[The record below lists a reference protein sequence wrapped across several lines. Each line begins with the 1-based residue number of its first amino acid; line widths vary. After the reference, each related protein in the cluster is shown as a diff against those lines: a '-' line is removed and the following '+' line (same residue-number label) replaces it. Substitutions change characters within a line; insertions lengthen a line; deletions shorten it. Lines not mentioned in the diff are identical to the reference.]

1 MPPLRPAAPQMAR
14 KMFAGI
20 RESPAP
26 SGDDLGF
33 AHCFL
38 PPSGDTNVTLLL
50 LQGTGGDE
58 NSLIDLGKLLTP
70 GAALLSPRG
79 NVPEG
84 TSRRFFRRHAE
95 GALDQEDLEFRT
107 HEQADFLHA
116 AAQRPQFDI
125 GKLFVAGFSNGAN
138 VAASLLLR
146 RPELV
151 RGTILLS
158 PMLPFEPETLPA
170 LSGMPVF
177 IGAGKEDLLV
187 PAESAQR
194 LAEVLK
200 EGGAGVT
207 PHWEPG
213 GHRIASAELAA
224 AADWLQQQL

>member
-38 PPSGDTNVTLLL
+38 PPSGDTKVTLLL

-79 NVPEG
+79 NVLEG

-95 GALDQEDLEFRT
+95 GALDQEDLAFRT
-107 HEQADFLHA
+107 HELADFLQAVAWHY
-116 AAQRPQFDI
+116 QIDFGR
-125 GKLFVAGFSNGAN
+125 LFVAGFSNGAN
-138 VAASLLLR
+138 IGSSLLLR

-151 RGTILLS
+151 RGVILLS

-187 PAESAQR
+187 PAGSVDH
-194 LAEVLK
+194 LAEMLQK
-200 EGGAGVT
+200 AGAGVT